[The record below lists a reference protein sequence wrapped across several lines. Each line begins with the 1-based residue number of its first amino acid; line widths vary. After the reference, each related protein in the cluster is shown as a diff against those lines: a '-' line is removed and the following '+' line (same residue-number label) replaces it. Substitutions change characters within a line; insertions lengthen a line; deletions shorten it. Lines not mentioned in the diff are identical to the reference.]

1 MLGDPLPVPER
12 GGDLR
17 GVGQPE
23 LALGPLVERF
33 AAEPDHAGGAGPRR
47 QLDPVAGPDVGGRDA
62 GGLHGQPAAAPQDL
76 QGQLVA
82 DRDDQPAVVR
92 RVRRD
97 RRDHQAFQG
106 RADDRAAGRE
116 AVRGRAGRRGDDDRV
131 GRVTDERVPRGAHRD
146 LGRLVAGK
154 PDAHDVVERGDG
166 PVPDDR
172 VDRQP
177 GFGGEV
183 VAVDRGQR
191 GGQVGHVHLGQE
203 AQLAQVHPEHRE
215 PLPVGQP
222 HGPQHGAVAAHAD
235 QQVGPLLQL
244 LRGHRIGAAGQPGQL
259 AVDAEDLDPALIG
272 PVQHR
277 GHRPAAVPF
286 RMQHQPH
293 DVHALTLLGP
303 RLPFLAERSVVPA
316 PGRGTSMRLHQ
327 NWRTED
333 GVRLPMALWHPGPGY
348 RMISTGVLGGGLGP
362 REWVLNAQV
371 PAAYARTDPAGHLR
385 ELARGLGLTGPGI
398 GLLTAAQVT
407 DLVQRQDEGVH
418 AAATVGLRVPTWAAA
433 PPGRPDPE
441 LAGTINLIVALP
453 VPLTDAALVNAV
465 ATATEAKVQA
475 VLDAGFAGT
484 GTATDAICVAVPI
497 HIQDREEEFAG
508 PRSVWGARIARAVH
522 AAVQAGAAGYA
533 ATLNGRTQ

>member
-1 MLGDPLPVPER
+1 
-12 GGDLR
+12 
-17 GVGQPE
+17 
-23 LALGPLVERF
+23 
-33 AAEPDHAGGAGPRR
+33 
-47 QLDPVAGPDVGGRDA
+47 
-62 GGLHGQPAAAPQDL
+62 
-76 QGQLVA
+76 
-82 DRDDQPAVVR
+82 
-92 RVRRD
+92 
-97 RRDHQAFQG
+97 
-106 RADDRAAGRE
+106 
-116 AVRGRAGRRGDDDRV
+116 
-131 GRVTDERVPRGAHRD
+131 
-146 LGRLVAGK
+146 
-154 PDAHDVVERGDG
+154 
-166 PVPDDR
+166 
-172 VDRQP
+172 
-177 GFGGEV
+177 
-183 VAVDRGQR
+183 
-191 GGQVGHVHLGQE
+191 
-203 AQLAQVHPEHRE
+203 
-215 PLPVGQP
+215 
-222 HGPQHGAVAAHAD
+222 
-235 QQVGPLLQL
+235 
-244 LRGHRIGAAGQPGQL
+244 
-259 AVDAEDLDPALIG
+259 
-272 PVQHR
+272 
-277 GHRPAAVPF
+277 
-286 RMQHQPH
+286 
-293 DVHALTLLGP
+293 
-303 RLPFLAERSVVPA
+303 
-316 PGRGTSMRLHQ
+316 MRLDQH
-327 NWRTED
+327 WRTED

-398 GLLTAAQVT
+398 GLLTAARVT
-407 DLVQRQDEGVH
+407 DLVQHQDEGVH